1 MQEKS
6 LKVNVILNGIR
17 TFLFIV
23 FPLITFPYVSRVL
36 GVENLGKVNFTIAVI
51 SYFSLLAG
59 LGTRNYAIREG
70 GIVRANDI
78 ERTRFFN
85 EIYSINM
92 AATFLSYILLACFIW
107 AFPVLRSYT
116 GLLAIYSIVII
127 GRTFGVDWM
136 CSVYEDYRYITIR
149 TLIVQVLSLI
159 FVFCFIHGQNDFYS
173 YTWIMMFQATAEGVL
188 NHLYFSKKHK
198 FKLMG
203 RMNLKKHLRPVMTLF
218 ATEVATTVYVSSD
231 AVLIGLLV
239 GDYFNGLYSV
249 STRIYDVVKL
259 ALLAVFQVS
268 IPRLSKFFSCKEMDR
283 FDDTIEE
290 MGGTMILAMFPAIT
304 GMIFLAREIVLLIGG
319 PSYIKAT
326 VSLQILAISVLFSVS
341 ALFFAQCILVP
352 KNLERIML
360 RTALVSAT
368 LNILLNIVLI
378 PHWKQDA
385 AALTTVVSEIL
396 NFVVFYI
403 YARKHLHKK
412 KLLMH
417 GFQSLIACIGMVISL
432 EMLRFLI
439 SNDMLY
445 LFVSIVGGAFVYAVF
460 LYFQKN
466 AIFMNYVSAI
476 RRRWDNKIRG

>member
-6 LKVNVILNGIR
+6 LKTNVILNGIR

-23 FPLITFPYVSRVL
+23 FPLITFPYVSRML

-70 GIVRANDI
+70 GIVRNDTAR
-78 ERTRFFN
+78 RTIFFN

-92 AATFLSYILLACFIW
+92 AATVLSYLLLACSLF

-116 GLLAIYSIVII
+116 GLLLIYSIVII

-149 TLIVQVLSLI
+149 TLLIQVLSLI
-159 FVFCFIHGQNDFYS
+159 FVFCFIHEQKDYYI

-188 NHLYFSKKHK
+188 NHLYFARKHK
-198 FKLMG
+198 FQLTWK
-203 RMNLKKHLRPVMTLF
+203 MNLKRHLRPVMTLF
-218 ATEVATTVYVSSD
+218 ATEVATTIYVSSD

-239 GDYFNGLYSV
+239 GDYYNGLYSV

-268 IPRLSKFFSCKEMDR
+268 IPRLSKYFDSEDLHR

-290 MGGTMILAMFPAIT
+290 MCKTMMLAMFPAIT
-304 GMIFLAREIVLLIGG
+304 GMILCAKEIVLLIGG
-319 PSYIKAT
+319 TAYIDAT
-326 VSLQILAISVLFSVS
+326 LSLQILAISVLFSVS

-352 KNLERIML
+352 KKLEKIML
-360 RTALVSAT
+360 RTALISAI
-368 LNILLNIVLI
+368 LNILLNLVLI
-378 PHWKQDA
+378 PTGKQDA
-385 AALTTVVSEIL
+385 AAVTTVVSEIL
-396 NFVVFYI
+396 NFIVFYF
-403 YARKHLHKK
+403 YARKHLHLKN
-412 KLLMH
+412 LLFH
-417 GFQSLIACIGMVISL
+417 GVQSLIACTGMTVY
-432 EMLRFLI
+432 LI
-439 SNDMLY
+439 LLHLVVENEMLY
-445 LFVSIVGGAFVYAVF
+445 LLVAILGGAMVYAIL
-460 LYFQKN
+460 LYVQKN
-466 AIFMNYVSAI
+466 ALFMNYVRGAK
-476 RRRWDNKIRG
+476 RRLKK

>member
-6 LKVNVILNGIR
+6 LKTNVILNGIR

-23 FPLITFPYVSRVL
+23 FPLITFPYVSRML

-70 GIVRANDI
+70 GIVRNDTAR
-78 ERTRFFN
+78 RTIFFN

-92 AATFLSYILLACFIW
+92 AATVLSYLLLACSLF

-116 GLLAIYSIVII
+116 GLLLIYSIVII

-149 TLIVQVLSLI
+149 TLLIQVLSLI
-159 FVFCFIHGQNDFYS
+159 FVFCFIHEQKDYYI

-188 NHLYFSKKHK
+188 NHLYFARKHK
-198 FKLMG
+198 FQLTW
-203 RMNLKKHLRPVMTLF
+203 RMNLKRHLRPVMTLF
-218 ATEVATTVYVSSD
+218 ATEVATTIYVSSD

-239 GDYFNGLYSV
+239 GDYYNGLYSV

-268 IPRLSKFFSCKEMDR
+268 IPRLSKYFDGREMER

-290 MGGTMILAMFPAIT
+290 MGATMILAMFPAVM
-304 GMIFLAREIVLLIGG
+304 GMMLCAREIVLLIGG
-319 PSYIKAT
+319 SAYVDAT
-326 VSLQILAISVLFSVS
+326 LSLQILAISVLFSVT

-352 KNLERIML
+352 KKLEKIML
-360 RTALVSAT
+360 RTALISAA
-368 LNILLNIVLI
+368 LNILLNLVFI
-378 PHWKQDA
+378 PAGQQNA
-385 AALTTVVSEIL
+385 AAATTVASEML
-396 NFVVFYI
+396 NFIVFYR
-403 YARKHLHKK
+403 YAREHLHRKNLCK
-412 KLLMH
+412 HGLQAFIGCMGMSVYLILLH
-417 GFQSLIACIGMVISL
+417 QVLK
-432 EMLRFLI
+432 
-439 SNDMLY
+439 NDMTY
-445 LFVSIVGGAFVYAVF
+445 LLVAIVGGAFVYGLL
-460 LYFQKN
+460 LYLQKN
-466 AIFMNYVSAI
+466 TIFMNYM
-476 RRRWDNKIRG
+476 RGITRGRFLWKNR